1 VFHHLAEQ
9 GKLLDQQNPCDLALQ
24 TGALQV
30 PESLRLVI
38 GRRLAKLR
46 EETKRV
52 LTTAAVIGRSFD
64 LRLLEAL
71 ESGRPDAALDAT
83 EEAERAHLVE
93 PDRGGRDVRYR
104 FVHELVRQTL
114 VESLAL
120 PRRRRL
126 HGRVADAIE
135 GLCGAKVRS
144 HASAIAHHLYRAGAA
159 ADLDKTVAYLLMA
172 AREACAGAAHEEAL
186 ANVDTAFALVEAE
199 RHPLTAELHGA
210 RAVALRSLSR
220 FAEAVESY
228 ERAIASFVEAGHI
241 AGATEASFHL
251 AYLHLWNADHASALA
266 VVDRAFRIT
275 GTESWPLR
283 RRLLFLRALSF
294 GIKGDMEASLN
305 ALSEA
310 KQVEAVPSESPGEG
324 FASMCEA
331 R

>member
-1 VFHHLAEQ
+1 
-9 GKLLDQQNPCDLALQ
+9 
-24 TGALQV
+24 
-30 PESLRLVI
+30 
-38 GRRLAKLR
+38 
-46 EETKRV
+46 
-52 LTTAAVIGRSFD
+52 
-64 LRLLEAL
+64 
-71 ESGRPDAALDAT
+71 
-83 EEAERAHLVE
+83 
-93 PDRGGRDVRYR
+93 
-104 FVHELVRQTL
+104 
-114 VESLAL
+114 
-120 PRRRRL
+120 
-126 HGRVADAIE
+126 VADAIE
-135 GLCGAKVRS
+135 GLCGANVRS
-144 HASAIAHHLYRAGAA
+144 HASAIAHHLYQAGAA

-186 ANVDTAFALVEAE
+186 ANVDTALSLVEAE

-251 AYLHLWNADHASALA
+251 AYLHLWSADHASALT
-266 VVDRAFRIT
+266 VVDRAFRIA
-275 GTESWPLR
+275 GTESWPWR

-305 ALSEA
+305 ALSKA

-331 R
+331 RVRYAAAQIEKANECAREALAWHRRAGNLWGEAEVFEHNPIWLGRPAEAEQLRCDSLPRAERAGHQNAVWVCKLNHAELLLSRGDLNGAERAARNTSLQ